1 MLRFLGSAGF
11 KGILDETIYT
21 SAQVA
26 STALQTFESHAL
38 LSVLVKLSLKTRTR
52 AAERGKGASEMTLAA
67 SAGTGWKLQTELV

>member
-26 STALQTFESHAL
+26 STALQTFESHEL
-38 LSVLVKLSLKTRTR
+38 LSVLVKLSLKSRTR
-52 AAERGKGASEMTLAA
+52 AAERGKGAKRDDVGSICRYWMEAA
-67 SAGTGWKLQTELV
+67 D